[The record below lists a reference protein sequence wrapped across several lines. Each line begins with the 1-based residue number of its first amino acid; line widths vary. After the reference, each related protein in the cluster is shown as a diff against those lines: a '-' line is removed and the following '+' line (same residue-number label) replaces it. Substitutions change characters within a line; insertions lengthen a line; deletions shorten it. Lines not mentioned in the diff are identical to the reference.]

1 MSTIDRAPVEQAGES
16 DHVSAVRGWGTTAAE
31 RAAPYPCDRV
41 LPDAV
46 KAMHRGVDVDAPP
59 EVVFRWLC
67 QLRVAPYSYDAL
79 DNLGRR
85 SPRKLTPGL
94 EQLELGQQFMMIYE
108 LAEFEPDRQIT
119 VRCARFTGAFGQQA
133 VTYQVTPREGGGSRL
148 VAKRRLKP
156 PRAPHGLMIKT
167 NLPVIDLIMTRK
179 QLRTLKR
186 LAEMQAAGA
195 GRAAG
200 SAEAAGTTGAGA

>member
-1 MSTIDRAPVEQAGES
+1 MTTTGES
-16 DHVSAVRGWGTTAAE
+16 MSSDPKVSAVRGWGSTAAE
-31 RAAPYPCDRV
+31 RAASYPSEQV

-46 KAMHRGVDVDAPP
+46 KSLHRGIDIDAPP

-94 EQLELGQQFMMIYE
+94 EQLELGQKFMMIYE
-108 LAEFEPDRQIT
+108 LADFEPGRQIT
-119 VRCARFTGAFGQQA
+119 VASKLFTGAFGQQA
-133 VTYQVTPREGGGSRL
+133 VTYSVTPRAGGGSRL
-148 VAKRRLKP
+148 VANRRLRP
-156 PRAPHGLMIKT
+156 PRAPHGIMIKT

-179 QLRTLKR
+179 QLRTIKK
-186 LAEMQAAGA
+186 LAEKQAAGA
-195 GRAAG
+195 
-200 SAEAAGTTGAGA
+200 TG